1 MSKIVMDRADSLG
14 HMGDDNFNS
23 RQYYYKEICTI
34 ILAYFLYETLDNI
47 KLKLFLLKYVS
58 SWIYRY
64 KNLPC

>member
-1 MSKIVMDRADSLG
+1 MDRADSLG
-14 HMGDDNFNS
+14 HMGDDNSNS
-23 RQYYYKEICTI
+23 CQYYYKKICTI
-34 ILAYFLYETLDNI
+34 ILAYFLHETLDNI